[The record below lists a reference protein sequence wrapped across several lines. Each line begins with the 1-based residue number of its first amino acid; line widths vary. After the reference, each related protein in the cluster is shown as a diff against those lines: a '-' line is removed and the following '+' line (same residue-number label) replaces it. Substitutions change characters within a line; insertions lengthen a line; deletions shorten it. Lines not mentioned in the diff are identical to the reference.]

1 MSLPHLPRKELYA
14 VTRDNVIAL
23 VQPDEIVD
31 PLTEVLR
38 EGARLLLAQAVEAEV
53 SVFLASH
60 EDLTLPDGRRRLARH
75 GHLPERQIQTGI
87 GAVKR
92 QPRVRDRAGDSDE
105 RIRFSPSILPHY
117 ARRTKSLEV
126 LIPWLY
132 LNGISSGDFR
142 EALVALLGK
151 DAPNLSADTVLRLRQ
166 TWQGELERCE
176 GRDLS
181 ARRYVYVW
189 GRRGIYLQA
198 IWMAAGKTEAE
209 KAFDTFLAKYAAKYD
224 KAARCLEKDRD
235 VLQTFFE
242 PQTRSRAPSRP
253 FAIERSDPKAACRA
267 RPRRS

>member
-1 MSLPHLPRKELYA
+1 
-14 VTRDNVIAL
+14 
-23 VQPDEIVD
+23 
-31 PLTEVLR
+31 
-38 EGARLLLAQAVEAEV
+38 LLLAQAVEAEV

-117 ARRTKSLEV
+117 ARRTESLEV

-189 GRRGIYLQA
+189 GRPRDLSPGHLDGRGQDRGGKGLRYLSGQIRRQVRQGRPLSRKGSRCA
-198 IWMAAGKTEAE
+198 ADLLRTSNPIESTFATVRHRTKRSKGCLSRKTAKIMIFKLIMAA
-209 KAFDTFLAKYAAKYD
+209 
-224 KAARCLEKDRD
+224 
-235 VLQTFFE
+235 Q
-242 PQTRSRAPSRP
+242 QS
-253 FAIERSDPKAACRA
+253 
-267 RPRRS
+267 